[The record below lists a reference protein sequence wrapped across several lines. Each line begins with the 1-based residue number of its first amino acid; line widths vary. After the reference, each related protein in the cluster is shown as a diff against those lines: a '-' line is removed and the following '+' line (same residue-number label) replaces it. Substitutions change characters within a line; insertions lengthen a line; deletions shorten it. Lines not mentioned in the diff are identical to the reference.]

1 MDTILNIINC
11 CKKEEVIKNQS
22 KCEVKVPIDNNNI
35 KNKDKIYQNVSY
47 SPDKTDFRLLE
58 SSYIKSTVNN
68 TMTLNEN
75 NINQNSNRIEY
86 NSNNNSFFNNIND
99 YITNNN
105 SNNTNSNINN
115 ANTNPIYINK
125 VDTFAIQNKKEVIS
139 PRKNNINNT
148 HILSNNHSTISKII
162 NNNSNNNYTE
172 MKKNYSSS
180 YITKVNNKN
189 AKDNSSNKGTILTL
203 NDLDLFL
210 NQNQEE
216 KNCEMG
222 SKLLLSGELFFWKEI
237 ILQTNGLKNSLR
249 KDKDDHVFFG
259 LKNKSNY
266 AGVMYNDLIINFF
279 WHQEDIDI
287 IETNTGRVFEIYYNK
302 KSKDYTLRFLHP
314 NLILYYKIN
323 NFVYFN
329 TGKEYYLLLGNVFM
343 TINVKKTSPNE
354 KTIVIQLE
362 IDNNKPI
369 KYSFTQNQ
377 TPIKIGRLNS
387 CEIAINSSTISKR
400 HGIIEYSKNSQSFYY
415 KDMGSTNCTTLLIK
429 DGDNLKIKGE
439 MNFKLED
446 VPFKIQEIP

>member
-1 MDTILNIINC
+1 
-11 CKKEEVIKNQS
+11 
-22 KCEVKVPIDNNNI
+22 
-35 KNKDKIYQNVSY
+35 
-47 SPDKTDFRLLE
+47 
-58 SSYIKSTVNN
+58 
-68 TMTLNEN
+68 
-75 NINQNSNRIEY
+75 
-86 NSNNNSFFNNIND
+86 
-99 YITNNN
+99 
-105 SNNTNSNINN
+105 
-115 ANTNPIYINK
+115 
-125 VDTFAIQNKKEVIS
+125 
-139 PRKNNINNT
+139 
-148 HILSNNHSTISKII
+148 
-162 NNNSNNNYTE
+162 
-172 MKKNYSSS
+172 
-180 YITKVNNKN
+180 
-189 AKDNSSNKGTILTL
+189 
-203 NDLDLFL
+203 
-210 NQNQEE
+210 
-216 KNCEMG
+216 MG